1 VNGSSPLTGT
11 IKRKEN
17 NMDLI
22 FGLVIGLLGVGFT
35 YYMLTPDNTPDNL
48 AGYFFKILIGGAG
61 IILIGFALLAIF

>member
-1 VNGSSPLTGT
+1 
-11 IKRKEN
+11 
-17 NMDLI
+17 MDLI